1 MSEMYDVK
9 ISVVSQKGFC
19 SAGHKVGDKWKVKIH
34 TPGGICIAAY
44 EVMESNINVLKFG
57 GAYPWNKEKDITRVV
72 CPDPEN
78 PVVFELRRVRKKR
91 ERKTNPDK

>member
-1 MSEMYDVK
+1 MSEMYDVE

-44 EVMESNINVLKFG
+44 EVMESKSM
-57 GAYPWNKEKDITRVV
+57 Y
-72 CPDPEN
+72 
-78 PVVFELRRVRKKR
+78 
-91 ERKTNPDK
+91 